1 MHGSIYHFNMQHQR
15 ARDIRNK
22 SLKYRLGTVYSPDK
36 GKNVKYIIRVIEKKE
51 REREWEEG
59 DEKGGIKKRVNR
71 FRFDFKSAA

>member
-15 ARDIRNK
+15 SRDIRNK
-22 SLKYRLGTVYSPDK
+22 SLKYRLGTVYSSDK